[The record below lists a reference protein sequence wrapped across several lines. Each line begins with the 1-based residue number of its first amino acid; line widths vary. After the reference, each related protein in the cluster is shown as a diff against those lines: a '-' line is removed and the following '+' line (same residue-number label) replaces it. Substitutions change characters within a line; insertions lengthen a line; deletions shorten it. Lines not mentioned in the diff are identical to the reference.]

1 MEKAKRER
9 AKKAEQQARA
19 QEIHEDLLPIM
30 DIMEAEFVAGI
41 DGKMQINP
49 SKLGGLKQS
58 EVPRVLG
65 WLQLARARGWQ
76 PLPRPS
82 SGLARAFSAPDPV
95 HQAIVDMLVK
105 ERKDKEEA
113 DRRETEDLE
122 RKRAEL
128 NRKIAEGEAISAKL
142 RRQVVVLGEVQ
153 EDTKKEIE
161 QSRMQGEPPLGTT
174 VGEWKTLPSGAMIR
188 YSTSKRKKGDGFEY
202 AVKGE
207 IDDSAWHEGAR
218 RRGLEALEGKPGIL
232 DDPQVVDLIESLRR
246 ELAEKD
252 KLIEA
257 ANRTLEKK

>member
-1 MEKAKRER
+1 MIETAERGKEKK
-9 AKKAEQQARA
+9 ARA

-142 RRQVVVLGEVQ
+142 RRQVVVLGEEEQ

-161 QSRMQGEPPLGTT
+161 QSRMQGEPRMAPPW
-174 VGEWKTLPSGAMIR
+174 ENWKTLPSGAMIR

-207 IDDSAWHEGAR
+207 IDDSAWHEGVADAGFMPSKASLGFAERSSGCRSYRVKRCKGASSR
-218 RRGLEALEGKPGIL
+218 RKI
-232 DDPQVVDLIESLRR
+232 S
-246 ELAEKD
+246 
-252 KLIEA
+252 
-257 ANRTLEKK
+257 